1 MKKLSE
7 KNIRRLTI
15 AGLGVVCVALVI
27 AISSQFHAEKPKDNT
42 AALSPK
48 VSDEINVKP
57 ETDKIADQ
65 TDVIVSASKPSAS
78 SSQGSGSGVSSGTKQ
93 TIQSDVSKPEAPKE
107 TPKPQGDTNNQNK
120 APAYNS
126 KDTMVSEP
134 AQPKGGEKKD
144 GKIYVPGFGW
154 VENHGGGGEG
164 TTVDG
169 GGDINKQ
176 VGNMN

>member
-1 MKKLSE
+1 MKKLSD
-7 KNIRRLTI
+7 KNKRWLIVT
-15 AGLGVVCVALVI
+15 GLGVVCIAIVI
-27 AISSQFHAEKPKDNT
+27 AISSQFHVEKPKDNT
-42 AALSPK
+42 AVSLPTG
-48 VSDEINVKP
+48 SDEANVKP
-57 ETDKIADQ
+57 ESDKITEQ
-65 TDVIVSASKPSAS
+65 TDVTVPANKPSAS
-78 SSQGSGSGVSSGTKQ
+78 SSPAAGSGVSSGTKQ

-107 TPKPQGDTNNQNK
+107 TPKPQGDTTNQNK
-120 APAYNS
+120 APTYNS
-126 KDTMVSEP
+126 KDTTVSEP

-176 VGNMN
+176 VGNMD

>member
-42 AALSPK
+42 AASLPK
-48 VSDEINVKP
+48 VSDKVNVKP

-65 TDVIVSASKPSAS
+65 TDVTVSASKPSAS

-93 TIQSDVSKPEAPKE
+93 TIQSDVSKPEAPKG
-107 TPKPQGDTNNQNK
+107 TPKSQSDTNNQNK
-120 APAYNS
+120 APAYKS
-126 KDTMVSEP
+126 KDTTLSNQNLSVQMQLNSSLV
-134 AQPKGGEKKD
+134 
-144 GKIYVPGFGW
+144 
-154 VENHGGGGEG
+154 
-164 TTVDG
+164 
-169 GGDINKQ
+169 
-176 VGNMN
+176 